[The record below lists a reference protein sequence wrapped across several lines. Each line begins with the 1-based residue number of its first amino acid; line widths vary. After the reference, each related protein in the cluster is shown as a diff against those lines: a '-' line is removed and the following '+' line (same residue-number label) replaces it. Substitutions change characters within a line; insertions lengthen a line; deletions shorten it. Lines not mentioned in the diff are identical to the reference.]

1 MRRRYFSRPSVTPVR
16 RSPSSAR
23 YGTGRCDKPEPRT
36 SLTRPNKGRPL
47 PTPSRSARQLRP
59 GGVGSPGCL
68 LEEGCLWRVDAGR
81 DLSRQNIDRPLPTP
95 SRAADRL
102 HPGGVGSSGC
112 LGKNGCRA
120 AAKRGPRDGEPSTL
134 TVQIAA
140 TGPAA
145 SNGPIGAHETTEQQ
159 QHLTSRA
166 GRPPPHV

>member
-1 MRRRYFSRPSVTPVR
+1 MSRR
-16 RSPSSAR
+16 
-23 YGTGRCDKPEPRT
+23 DKPEQRT
-36 SLTRPNKGRPL
+36 SLTRPNKDRPL
-47 PTPSRSARQLRP
+47 PTPSRSACRLRP

-68 LEEGCLWRVDAGR
+68 FAEGCTRQVDTGYN
-81 DLSRQNIDRPLPTP
+81 LSRQNKDRPLPTP

-112 LGKNGCRA
+112 LGKSGCRT

-145 SNGPIGAHETTEQQ
+145 SNGPIGAHETTE
-159 QHLTSRA
+159 LSFNDKSMSI
-166 GRPPPHV
+166 PPIQRKFNQRRSTKY